1 MDGMIPRH
9 LGRRAVLAIFTV
21 AALAI
26 AAGGA
31 AAQDD
36 EPGYTGTLV
45 DVTVEGGGDVQ
56 AAGASVTIGGEA
68 GKIRAAGATVTVRAT
83 AAGDVELAGA
93 QVIFDGEVA
102 GDMRVAGASVN
113 VRGRMARGVDLAG
126 AVVLLNAIVGRDV
139 RAGAANLT
147 IGPGSDIAG
156 DLKAGAAN
164 LTLSG
169 HVAGKVEIA
178 GGLVTIN
185 ARTGGDVIVRAGQV
199 IVSAA
204 AQIGGNLVV
213 YSLQEPVIAEG
224 ATVGGTVTRYAPP
237 DWWQKP
243 SWTWMLGFAA
253 YVAAGTVLTGI
264 VMMLFG
270 GRVFATATGHVRH
283 RPVSSFLFGIL
294 ALVLI
299 PFVAFVLL
307 VTVIGISAGI
317 AIGLLMPFLI
327 VFGHAIAAAGI
338 AAGILVRRQ
347 GDIGVGLGLLMLI
360 IGAVLMVAIGLI
372 PYVGPA
378 LVGIALVLGVGAFT
392 RTVGGRIRRSE
403 PPPAAVAAA

>member
-1 MDGMIPRH
+1 MDALIQRH
-9 LGRRAVLAIFTV
+9 LGRL
-21 AALAI
+21 AALGTFLATTI
-26 AAGGA
+26 ALAASGGA
-31 AAQDD
+31 VAQEG
-36 EPGYTGTLV
+36 EPQHTGTLV
-45 DVTVEGGGDVQ
+45 ELTVDGGDVQ
-56 AAGASVTIGGEA
+56 AAGANVTITGEA
-68 GKIRAAGATVTVRAT
+68 GKIDAAGATVTVRANAT
-83 AAGDVELAGA
+83 GDVQLAGA
-93 QVIFDGEVA
+93 QVNFDGDVGGSLRA
-102 GDMRVAGASVN
+102 AGASVN
-113 VRGRMARGVDLAG
+113 LRGNIARGLDVGG
-126 AVVLLNAIVGRDV
+126 AVVLINAIVGRDL

-185 ARTGGDVIVRAGQV
+185 ARTDGDVVVRAGQV
-199 IVSAA
+199 IVNAA

-213 YSLQEPVIAEG
+213 YSLREPVIAEG
-224 ATVGGTVTRYAPP
+224 AAIAGTVTRFSPP
-237 DWWQKP
+237 DWWQGP
-243 SWTWMLGFAA
+243 TWTWKLGFAA
-253 YVAAGTVLTGI
+253 AIAAGTVLTGI

-270 GRVFATATGHVRH
+270 GRVFAAATGHVRH

-299 PFVAFVLL
+299 PFVALVLL

-317 AIGLLMPFLI
+317 AIGLVMPFLI
-327 VFGHAIAAAGI
+327 VFGHAVAAAGI

-347 GDIGVGLGLLMLI
+347 GDIGAGMGLLMLV
-360 IGAVLMVAIGLI
+360 IGAILLVAIGFI
-372 PYVGPA
+372 PYVGPV

-392 RTVGGRIRRSE
+392 RTVGGRLRRSE
-403 PPPAAVAAA
+403 PPPMAMAA